1 MTLTKRFVSLCVA
14 LALMFSMLTINAAA
28 ANASNGLN
36 ISYRM
41 DGENVVETIVF
52 HDATMIRTIAPNGVM
67 TIKTIEDGSVS
78 TSELKADYKL
88 YKKIYESQYSVVPAG
103 SEITGSQYKHHYVG
117 TPGPV
122 TITRQEIIQC
132 RTAASLAKVIL
143 GKSSI
148 SAFVAFSVAEYMLK
162 KAVDTSTYER
172 VVVNSLTYEVLFVH
186 DNSYYTH
193 CYHQTLSYYNSG
205 ASTPF
210 LTETDYYQAVGG

>member
-52 HDATMIRTIAPNGVM
+52 PDATMIRTIAPNGVM

-103 SEITGSQYKHHYVG
+103 SEITGSQYKHRYVG

-148 SAFVAFSVAEYMLK
+148 SAFVAFSVAEYILK

>member
-52 HDATMIRTIAPNGVM
+52 PDATMIRTIAPNGVM

-103 SEITGSQYKHHYVG
+103 SEITGSQYKHRYVG

-172 VVVNSLTYEVLFVH
+172 VVVNSHYI
-186 DNSYYTH
+186 
-193 CYHQTLSYYNSG
+193 
-205 ASTPF
+205 
-210 LTETDYYQAVGG
+210 

>member
-52 HDATMIRTIAPNGVM
+52 PDATMIRTIAPNGVM

-103 SEITGSQYKHHYVG
+103 SEITGSQYKHRYVC

>member
-52 HDATMIRTIAPNGVM
+52 PDATMIRTIAPNGVM

-103 SEITGSQYKHHYVG
+103 SEITGSQYKHRYVG

-193 CYHQTLSYYNSG
+193 CYHQTLLYYNSG

>member
-52 HDATMIRTIAPNGVM
+52 PDATMIRTIAPNGVM

-103 SEITGSQYKHHYVG
+103 SEITGSQYKHRYVG

-186 DNSYYTH
+186 DNSYYTR

>member
-52 HDATMIRTIAPNGVM
+52 PDATMIRTIAPNGVM

-103 SEITGSQYKHHYVG
+103 SEITGSQYKHRYVG

>member
-52 HDATMIRTIAPNGVM
+52 PDATMIRTIAPNGVM

-88 YKKIYESQYSVVPAG
+88 YEKIYESQYSVVPAG
-103 SEITGSQYKHHYVG
+103 SEITGSQYKHRYVG

>member
-1 MTLTKRFVSLCVA
+1 MTLTKRFVSLCIA

-52 HDATMIRTIAPNGVM
+52 PDATMIRTIAPNGVM

-103 SEITGSQYKHHYVG
+103 SEITGSQYKHRYVG

>member
-52 HDATMIRTIAPNGVM
+52 PDATMIRTIAPNGVM

-143 GKSSI
+143 GESSI

>member
-52 HDATMIRTIAPNGVM
+52 PDATMIRTISPNGVM

-103 SEITGSQYKHHYVG
+103 SEITGSQYKHRYVG

>member
-52 HDATMIRTIAPNGVM
+52 PDATMIRTIAPNGVM

-103 SEITGSQYKHHYVG
+103 SEITGSQYKHRYVG

-162 KAVDTSTYER
+162 KAVDTSTCER

>member
-52 HDATMIRTIAPNGVM
+52 PDATMIRTIAPNGVM

-103 SEITGSQYKHHYVG
+103 SEITGSQYKHRYVG

-210 LTETDYYQAVGG
+210 LTETDYYQAVGD

>member
-52 HDATMIRTIAPNGVM
+52 PDATMIRTIAPNGVM

-103 SEITGSQYKHHYVG
+103 SEITGSQYKHRYVG
-117 TPGPV
+117 TPGRV

>member
-52 HDATMIRTIAPNGVM
+52 PDATMIRTIAPNGVM

-103 SEITGSQYKHHYVG
+103 SEITGSQYKHRYVG

-162 KAVDTSTYER
+162 KAVDASTYER

>member
-52 HDATMIRTIAPNGVM
+52 PDATMIRTIAPNGVM

>member
-1 MTLTKRFVSLCVA
+1 MTLTKRFVSLCIA

-52 HDATMIRTIAPNGVM
+52 PDATMIRTIAPNGVM

-103 SEITGSQYKHHYVG
+103 SEITGSQYKHRYVG

-162 KAVDTSTYER
+162 KAVDISTYER

>member
-52 HDATMIRTIAPNGVM
+52 SDATMIRTIAPNGVM

-103 SEITGSQYKHHYVG
+103 SEITGSQYKHRYVG

>member
-1 MTLTKRFVSLCVA
+1 MTLTKRFVSLCIA

-52 HDATMIRTIAPNGVM
+52 PDATMIRTIAPNGVM

-103 SEITGSQYKHHYVG
+103 SEITGSQYKHRYVG

-148 SAFVAFSVAEYMLK
+148 SAFVAFSVAEYILK

>member
-1 MTLTKRFVSLCVA
+1 MTLTKRFVSLYVA

-52 HDATMIRTIAPNGVM
+52 PDATMIRTIAPNGVM

-103 SEITGSQYKHHYVG
+103 SEITGSQYKHRYVG

>member
-52 HDATMIRTIAPNGVM
+52 PDATMIRTIAPNGVM

-103 SEITGSQYKHHYVG
+103 SEITGSQYKHRYVG

-122 TITRQEIIQC
+122 TITRKEIIQC

>member
-14 LALMFSMLTINAAA
+14 LVLMFSMLTINAAA

-52 HDATMIRTIAPNGVM
+52 PDATMIRTIAPNGVM

>member
-52 HDATMIRTIAPNGVM
+52 PDATMIRTIAPNGVM

-103 SEITGSQYKHHYVG
+103 SEITGSQYKHRYVG

-210 LTETDYYQAVGG
+210 LTETDYYQDVGG

>member
-52 HDATMIRTIAPNGVM
+52 PDATMIRTISPNGVM

>member
-52 HDATMIRTIAPNGVM
+52 PDATMIRTIAPNGVM

-103 SEITGSQYKHHYVG
+103 SEITGSQYKHRYVG

-162 KAVDTSTYER
+162 KAVDTATYER

>member
-52 HDATMIRTIAPNGVM
+52 PDATMIRTIAPNGVM

-103 SEITGSQYKHHYVG
+103 SEITGSQYKHRYVG

-148 SAFVAFSVAEYMLK
+148 SAFVAFSVVEYMLK